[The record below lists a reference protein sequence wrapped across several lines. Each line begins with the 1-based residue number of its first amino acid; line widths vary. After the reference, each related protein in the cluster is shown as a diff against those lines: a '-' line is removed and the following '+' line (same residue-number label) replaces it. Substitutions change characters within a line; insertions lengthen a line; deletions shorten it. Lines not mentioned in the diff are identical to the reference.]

1 MKMFRSRKWITLL
14 TLGAALPAIA
24 ASCTEA
30 QSLVGG
36 TSFDALRDSFSTSG
50 QQVSPS
56 GVQRISGLRLIAP
69 SRP

>member
-1 MKMFRSRKWITLL
+1 MKRFWSRKWLTLF

-24 ASCTEA
+24 ASCSDA

-36 TSFDALRDSFSTSG
+36 TSFDALRDNFTTSG
-50 QQVSPS
+50 QQVSPV
-56 GVQRISGLRLIAP
+56 GVQRLGGLRLIAP